1 MSLNKNEVNEIV
13 NSFSN
18 QLNRNNQEPERT
30 ATIPL
35 KEYDNYKLIQEEF
48 EKMCDKFNEVEKIS
62 RNALNSINFK
72 EFNFNST
79 MEKEM
84 YKIYCIM
91 VGG

>member
-13 NSFSN
+13 NSFLK
-18 QLNRNNQEPERT
+18 QLSKDNQEQERT

-48 EKMCDKFNEVEKIS
+48 EKMCDKFNEIEKIS
-62 RNALNSINFK
+62 RNVINSKDFD
-72 EFNFNST
+72 FNST
-79 MEKEM
+79 IGKEM